1 MESGKETLSEMLSF
15 VSQIGMV
22 ALKNIYEDDYELDVR
37 LETIL
42 IETLNQA
49 YSQQTFDQLGLTSAN
64 RKLQKKKLKKKQ
76 KQMQAQAREQLSKQ
90 ENQKKQA
97 IEESRQM
104 QLIDEAEANPQPDE
118 AQRRALMAN

>member
-49 YSQQTFDQLGLTSAN
+49 YSQQTFD
-64 RKLQKKKLKKKQ
+64 
-76 KQMQAQAREQLSKQ
+76 
-90 ENQKKQA
+90 
-97 IEESRQM
+97 
-104 QLIDEAEANPQPDE
+104 
-118 AQRRALMAN
+118 